1 MKFDEDLIIP
11 RRPTR
16 KVKVGNIWI
25 GGDAPIAVQTMAKT
39 KTDDTKA
46 TIEQIHAIQ
55 QAGADLVRVA
65 VPDEAS
71 ARSLEWI
78 RLNIQIPLVA
88 DIHFNAKFAMIALE
102 QGVDK
107 LRLNPG
113 NIRNEAKIRDI
124 VKSAKEKSVPI
135 RIGVN
140 AGSLDPDIKEK
151 YGMTPRALIE
161 SAKRELSYFD
171 KEDFQD
177 VIISLKASDVKM
189 TIASYRLATQELG
202 DYPLHLGVTE
212 AGITRIG
219 TVKSAIGMGV
229 LLGEG
234 IGDTLRVS
242 LTGDPVDEVK
252 VGWDILQGLELRRR
266 GPNVISCPSCGRCD
280 IDVVPLAVQV
290 NDAVSN
296 ISKPISIAV
305 MGCEVNGPGE
315 AKSADYGVAGGN
327 GISLIFK
334 KGQVVAR
341 ATTDK
346 QLDAL
351 MDVINEDLGK
361 EGSGDSADNEAAADS
376 EKTAAPVS

>member
-1 MKFDEDLIIP
+1 MKFDEELVIP
-11 RRPTR
+11 RRKTR
-16 KVKVGNIWI
+16 QVKVGNIFI

-39 KTDDTKA
+39 KTDDTDA
-46 TIEQIHAIQ
+46 TIAQIHAIQ

-65 VPDEAS
+65 VPDEA
-71 ARSLEWI
+71 AAKALGWI

-124 VKSAKEKSVPI
+124 VRAAKERSVPI

-140 AGSLDPDIKEK
+140 AGSLDPDIKAQ

-171 KEDFQD
+171 KEGFGD
-177 VIISLKASDVKM
+177 VVISLKASDVK
-189 TIASYRLATQELG
+189 TCIAAYKLAAEELD

-219 TVKSAIGMGV
+219 TVKSAVGMGMI
-229 LLGEG
+229 LGDG

-242 LTGDPVDEVK
+242 LTGDPIDEVK
-252 VGWDILQGLELRRR
+252 VGWDILQSLELRRR

-280 IDVVPLAVQV
+280 INVVPLAEQV
-290 NDAVSN
+290 NEAIGG
-296 ISKPISIAV
+296 ISQPVSIAV

-315 AKSADYGVAGGN
+315 AKSADYGIAGGN

-334 KGQVVAR
+334 KGEVVAR
-341 ATTDK
+341 ATPEN
-346 QLDAL
+346 QLQTL
-351 MDVINEDLGK
+351 MNVITEDLAHNGPIV
-361 EGSGDSADNEAAADS
+361 
-376 EKTAAPVS
+376 EK

>member
-1 MKFDEDLIIP
+1 MKFDEELLIP
-11 RRPTR
+11 RRKTR
-16 KVKVGNIWI
+16 QVKVGNIFI
-25 GGDAPIAVQTMAKT
+25 GGDAPVAVQTMAKT
-39 KTDDTKA
+39 KTSDPDA
-46 TIEQIHAIQ
+46 TIAQIHAIQ

-71 ARSLEWI
+71 AKALGWI

-113 NIRNEAKIRDI
+113 NIRNEGKIRDI
-124 VKSAKEKSVPI
+124 VRAAKERSVPI

-140 AGSLDPDIKEK
+140 AGSLDPDIKER

-171 KEDFQD
+171 KEGFGD
-177 VIISLKASDVKM
+177 VVISLKASDVK
-189 TIASYRLATQELG
+189 TCIAAYQLAAEELG
-202 DYPLHLGVTE
+202 DYPMHLGVTE

-219 TVKSAIGMGV
+219 TVKSSVGMGV
-229 LLGEG
+229 ILASG

-252 VGWDILQGLELRRR
+252 VGWDILSALELRRR

-290 NDAVSN
+290 NAAVES
-296 ISKPISIAV
+296 ISAPVSIAV

-327 GISLIFK
+327 GISLIFR

-341 ATTDK
+341 ATPEN
-346 QLDAL
+346 QLQAL
-351 MDVINEDLGK
+351 MDVINEDLAK
-361 EGSGDSADNEAAADS
+361 E
-376 EKTAAPVS
+376 PVAIEE

>member
-1 MKFDEDLIIP
+1 MKFDTELDII

-16 KVKVGNIWI
+16 PIKVGNIVI

-65 VPDEAS
+65 VPDESS
-71 ARSLEWI
+71 ARSLREI

-113 NIRNEAKIRDI
+113 NIRNETKIRDI
-124 VKSAKEKSVPI
+124 VKAAKERGVPI

-151 YGMTPRALIE
+151 YGLTPRALIE
-161 SAKRELSYFD
+161 SAKRELSYFE
-171 KEDFQD
+171 KEDFHE
-177 VIISLKASDVKM
+177 VIISLKASDVR
-189 TIASYRLATQELG
+189 TTVASYKLGAQELG
-202 DYPLHLGVTE
+202 DYPFHLGVTE
-212 AGITRIG
+212 AGITRAG
-219 TVKSAIGMGV
+219 TVKSSMGMGM
-229 LLGEG
+229 LLAAG

-242 LTGDPVDEVK
+242 LTGDPVEEVK

-280 IDVVPLAVQV
+280 IDVVPLAEQV
-290 NDAVSN
+290 NLAAES
-296 ISKPISIAV
+296 ISQPISIAV

-315 AKSADYGVAGGN
+315 AKSADYGVAGGD

-334 KGQVVAR
+334 KGEIVAR
-341 ATTDK
+341 ATPDQ
-346 QLDAL
+346 QLQVL
-351 MDVINEDLGK
+351 MDVIHEDLK
-361 EGSGDSADNEAAADS
+361 QATPVAD
-376 EKTAAPVS
+376 K

>member
-1 MKFDEDLIIP
+1 MKFDEELKIE

-16 KVKVGNIWI
+16 KIKVGNIWI
-25 GGDAPIAVQTMAKT
+25 GGDAPIAIQTMAKT
-39 KTDDTKA
+39 KTDDRDA
-46 TIEQIHAIQ
+46 TIAQIHAIQ

-71 ARSLEWI
+71 ARSLGWI

-102 QGVDK
+102 EGVDK

-113 NIRNEAKIRDI
+113 NIRNEGKIRDI
-124 VKSAKEKSVPI
+124 VRAAKERSVPI

-140 AGSLDPDIKEK
+140 AGSLDPDIRER
-151 YGMTPRALIE
+151 YGMTPRAIVE

-171 KEDFQD
+171 KEGFGD
-177 VIISLKASDVKM
+177 VIISLKASDVKT
-189 TIASYRLATQELG
+189 TIAAYKLATEELG
-202 DYPLHLGVTE
+202 DYPFHLGVTE

-229 LLGEG
+229 LLSEG

-242 LTGDPVDEVK
+242 LTGDPIDEVK
-252 VGWDILQGLELRRR
+252 VGWDILQALELRRR

-280 IDVVPLAVQV
+280 IDVVPLAEQV
-290 NDAVSN
+290 NAAVEG
-296 ISKPISIAV
+296 ISQPVSIAV

-334 KGQVVAR
+334 KGEVVAR

-346 QLDAL
+346 QLEAL
-351 MDVINEDLGK
+351 MDVIHADLK
-361 EGSGDSADNEAAADS
+361 EQKEAVES
-376 EKTAAPVS
+376 

>member
-1 MKFDEDLIIP
+1 MKFDADLSIP

-16 KVKVGNIWI
+16 KVKVGNIFM

-39 KTDDTKA
+39 KTDDVKA
-46 TIEQIHAIQ
+46 TIEQIHQIQ

-65 VPDEAS
+65 VPDESA
-71 ARSLEWI
+71 ARSLGEI

-88 DIHFNAKFAMIALE
+88 DIHFNAKYAMIALE

-124 VKSAKEKSVPI
+124 VRAAKERSVPI

-151 YGMTPRALIE
+151 FGNTPQALIE
-161 SAKRELSYFD
+161 SAKRELSYFE

-177 VIISLKASDVKM
+177 VIISLKASDVRM
-189 TIASYRLATQELG
+189 TVAAYKLAAQELA

-219 TVKSAIGMGV
+219 TVKSAMGIGA
-229 LLGEG
+229 LLMEG

-252 VGWDILQGLELRRR
+252 IGWDMLQGLELRRR

-280 IDVVPLAVQV
+280 IDVVPLAIKV
-290 NDAVSN
+290 NEAVAN
-296 ISKPISIAV
+296 ITAPVSIAV

-315 AKSADYGVAGGN
+315 AKSADYGIAGGD
-327 GISLIFK
+327 GFSLIFK
-334 KGQVVAR
+334 KGEKVAR
-341 ATTDK
+341 VTPD
-346 QLDAL
+346 QQMEAL
-351 MDVINEDLGK
+351 MEVINSDLAK
-361 EGSGDSADNEAAADS
+361 
-376 EKTAAPVS
+376 VSVGTEE

>member
-1 MKFDEDLIIP
+1 MKFDDNLIIE
-11 RRPTR
+11 RRKTR
-16 KVKVGNIWI
+16 KVKVGNIFI
-25 GGDAPIAVQTMAKT
+25 GGDAPIAIQTMAKT
-39 KTDDTKA
+39 KTDDTRA
-46 TIEQIHAIQ
+46 TIEEIHKIQ

-65 VPDEAS
+65 VPDEKS

-124 VKSAKEKSVPI
+124 VKAAKERSVPI

-151 YGMTPRALIE
+151 FGNTPRALIE
-161 SAKRELSYFD
+161 SAKRELSYFE
-171 KEDFQD
+171 KEDFHE
-177 VIISLKASDVKM
+177 VIISLKASDVRM
-189 TIASYRLATQELG
+189 CIAAYRLAAEELG

-212 AGITRIG
+212 AGINRIG
-219 TVKSAIGMGV
+219 TVKSAVGMGT

-242 LTGDPVDEVK
+242 LTGEADEEVK
-252 VGWDILQGLELRRR
+252 VGWDILQALELRRR
-266 GPNVISCPSCGRCD
+266 GANVISCPSCGRCD
-280 IDVVPLAVQV
+280 INVVPLAIQV
-290 NDAVSN
+290 NEAVGN
-296 ISKPISIAV
+296 IGVPISVAV

-315 AKSADYGVAGGN
+315 AKSADYGIAGGN
-327 GISLIFK
+327 GISLIFE
-334 KGQVVAR
+334 KGEVVAR
-341 ATTDK
+341 AKPED
-346 QLDAL
+346 QLEVL
-351 MDVINEDLGK
+351 MDVITKGIAKDK
-361 EGSGDSADNEAAADS
+361 AAAES
-376 EKTAAPVS
+376 

>member
-1 MKFDEDLIIP
+1 MKFDDELLIA
-11 RRPTR
+11 RRKTR
-16 KVKVGNIWI
+16 QVKVGNIFI
-25 GGDAPIAVQTMAKT
+25 GGDAPVAIQTMAKT
-39 KTDDTKA
+39 KTSDADA
-46 TIEQIHAIQ
+46 TIAQIHAIQ

-71 ARSLEWI
+71 AKALGWI

-113 NIRNEAKIRDI
+113 NIRNEGKIRDI
-124 VKSAKEKSVPI
+124 VRAAKERSVPI

-140 AGSLDPDIKEK
+140 AGSLDPDIKER

-171 KEDFQD
+171 KEGFGD
-177 VIISLKASDVKM
+177 VVISLKASDVK
-189 TIASYRLATQELG
+189 TCIAAYQLAAEELG
-202 DYPLHLGVTE
+202 DYPMHLGVTE

-219 TVKSAIGMGV
+219 TVKSSVGMGV
-229 LLGEG
+229 ILASG

-252 VGWDILQGLELRRR
+252 VGWDILSALELRRR

-280 IDVVPLAVQV
+280 IDVVPLAVAV
-290 NDAVSN
+290 NQAVES
-296 ISKPISIAV
+296 ISAPVSIAV

-327 GISLIFK
+327 GISLIFR

-341 ATTDK
+341 ATPEN
-346 QLDAL
+346 QLQAL
-351 MDVINEDLGK
+351 MDVIHEDLAK
-361 EGSGDSADNEAAADS
+361 Q
-376 EKTAAPVS
+376 PVKGEE

>member
-1 MKFDEDLIIP
+1 MKFDVSLDIP
-11 RRPTR
+11 RRKTR
-16 KVKVGNIWI
+16 KVKVGNIFI
-25 GGDAPIAVQTMAKT
+25 GGDAPVAIQTMAKT
-39 KTDDTKA
+39 KTDNIQA
-46 TIEQIHAIQ
+46 TIDQIHAIQ

-71 ARSLEWI
+71 ARSLHDI
-78 RLNIQIPLVA
+78 KANIQIPLVA

-102 QGVDK
+102 QGVHK

-124 VKSAKEKSVPI
+124 VRAAKERSVPI

-151 YGMTPRALIE
+151 YGNTPRALVE

-171 KEDFQD
+171 KEGFGD
-177 VIISLKASDVKM
+177 VIISIKASDVRM
-189 TIASYRLATQELG
+189 TVAAYTLAAEELG

-219 TVKSAIGMGV
+219 TVKSAMGIGA
-229 LLGEG
+229 LLMAG

-252 VGWDILQGLELRRR
+252 IGWDMLQGLELRRR

-280 IDVVPLAVQV
+280 IDVVPLAVAV

-296 ISKPISIAV
+296 ISQPVSIAV

-327 GISLIFK
+327 GVSLIFK

-341 ATTDK
+341 ASTEN
-346 QLDAL
+346 QLSAL
-351 MDVINEDLGK
+351 MDVINEDLAGK
-361 EGSGDSADNEAAADS
+361 EPVAAEA
-376 EKTAAPVS
+376 E

>member
-1 MKFDEDLIIP
+1 MKFDEELHIE

-16 KVKVGNIWI
+16 KVKVGNIFI

-39 KTDDTKA
+39 KTDDVKA
-46 TIEQIHAIQ
+46 TIEQIHQVQ

-65 VPDEAS
+65 VPDEAA

-124 VKSAKEKSVPI
+124 VKAAKERGVPI

-140 AGSLDPDIKEK
+140 AGSLDPDIKQK
-151 YGMTPRALIE
+151 YGMTPRALVE

-177 VIISLKASDVKM
+177 VIISIKASDVKM
-189 TIASYRLATQELG
+189 CVAAYRLAAQELG

-212 AGITRIG
+212 AGLTRIG
-219 TVKSAIGMGV
+219 TVKSSIGLGI
-229 LLGEG
+229 LLSEG

-242 LTGDPVDEVK
+242 LTGDPVEEVK

-266 GPNVISCPSCGRCD
+266 GVNVISCPSCGRCD
-280 IDVVPLAVQV
+280 IDVVPLAGRVAE
-290 NDAVSN
+290 AVGS
-296 ISKPISIAV
+296 ISQPISVAV

-315 AKSADYGVAGGN
+315 AKSADYGIAGGN
-327 GISLIFK
+327 GISLIFA
-334 KGQVVAR
+334 KGEIVAR
-341 ATTDK
+341 AK
-346 QLDAL
+346 PEEQLDVL
-351 MDVINEDLGK
+351 MDVINKGLAEEPVK
-361 EGSGDSADNEAAADS
+361 AEG
-376 EKTAAPVS
+376 

>member
-1 MKFDEDLIIP
+1 MKFETVPPIE
-11 RRPTR
+11 RRKTR
-16 KVKVGNIWI
+16 QVKVGNIFI
-25 GGDAPIAVQTMAKT
+25 GGDAPIAVQTMTKT
-39 KTDDTKA
+39 KTDDVKA
-46 TIEQIHAIQ
+46 TIEQIHEAQ

-65 VPDEAS
+65 VPDEKA
-71 ARSLEWI
+71 ARSLNWI

-88 DIHFNAKFAMIALE
+88 DIHFNAKFALIALE

-124 VKSAKEKSVPI
+124 VKAAKERSVPI

-151 YGMTPRALIE
+151 FGLTPRALIE

-171 KEDFQD
+171 KEDFHD
-177 VIISLKASDVKM
+177 VIISLKASDVR
-189 TIASYRLATQELG
+189 TTVAAYRLGAQELG

-212 AGITRIG
+212 AGLVRTG
-219 TVKSAIGMGV
+219 TVKSAMGLGS
-229 LLGEG
+229 LLADG

-242 LTGDPVDEVK
+242 LTGEPVEEVK

-266 GPNVISCPSCGRCD
+266 GVNVISCPSCGRCD
-280 IDVVPLAVQV
+280 IDVVPLAGQV
-290 NDAVSN
+290 AEAVGKITN
-296 ISKPISIAV
+296 PISVAV

-315 AKSADYGVAGGN
+315 AKSADYGIAGGN

-334 KGQVVAR
+334 KGQIVA
-341 ATTDK
+341 
-346 QLDAL
+346 
-351 MDVINEDLGK
+351 
-361 EGSGDSADNEAAADS
+361 
-376 EKTAAPVS
+376 

>member
-1 MKFDEDLIIP
+1 MKFDEELHIE

-16 KVKVGNIWI
+16 KVKVGNIFI
-25 GGDAPIAVQTMAKT
+25 GGDAPVAVQTMAKT
-39 KTDDTKA
+39 KTDDTRA

-65 VPDEAS
+65 VPDEKA

-113 NIRNEAKIRDI
+113 NIRNEMKIRDI
-124 VKSAKEKSVPI
+124 VRSAKERSVPI

-140 AGSLDPDIKEK
+140 AGSLAPDIKEK

-171 KEDFQD
+171 KEDFGD
-177 VIISLKASDVKM
+177 VIVSLKASDVKM
-189 TIASYRLATQELG
+189 CVAAYRLAAEELG

-219 TVKSAIGMGV
+219 TVKSSVGMGM
-229 LLGEG
+229 LLADGL
-234 IGDTLRVS
+234 GDTLRVS
-242 LTGDPVDEVK
+242 LTGDPA
-252 VGWDILQGLELRRR
+252 GAAQAGR
-266 GPNVISCPSCGRCD
+266 G
-280 IDVVPLAVQV
+280 
-290 NDAVSN
+290 
-296 ISKPISIAV
+296 
-305 MGCEVNGPGE
+305 
-315 AKSADYGVAGGN
+315 
-327 GISLIFK
+327 
-334 KGQVVAR
+334 
-341 ATTDK
+341 
-346 QLDAL
+346 AL
-351 MDVINEDLGK
+351 H
-361 EGSGDSADNEAAADS
+361 
-376 EKTAAPVS
+376 

>member
-1 MKFDEDLIIP
+1 MHFEDSLEIL

-16 KVKVGNIWI
+16 KVKVGQIYM
-25 GGDAPIAVQTMAKT
+25 GGDAPIAIQTMAKT
-39 KTDDTKA
+39 KTDDVKA
-46 TIEQIHAIQ
+46 TVEQILQIQ

-71 ARSLEWI
+71 ARALKKI

-88 DIHFNAKFAMIALE
+88 DIHFNAKYAMIALE
-102 QGVDK
+102 GGIDK

-124 VKSAKEKSVPI
+124 VRAAKERSVPI

-151 YGMTPRALIE
+151 WGMTPRAIVE

-177 VIISLKASDVKM
+177 VVISLKASDVR
-189 TIASYRLATQELG
+189 TTVAAYRLASQELDG
-202 DYPLHLGVTE
+202 YPLHLGVTE

-219 TVKSAIGMGV
+219 TVKSSM
-229 LLGEG
+229 G
-234 IGDTLRVS
+234 IGTLLMDGLGATLRVS
-242 LTGDPVDEVK
+242 LTGDPIDEVK
-252 VGWDILQGLELRRR
+252 IGWDMLAGLELRRR

-280 IDVVPLAVQV
+280 IDVVPLAMEV
-290 NDAVSN
+290 NEAVSGLRA
-296 ISKPISIAV
+296 PVSIAV

-315 AKSADYGVAGGN
+315 AAAADYGVAGGD
-327 GISLIFK
+327 GFSLIFK
-334 KGQVVAR
+334 KGQKVAR
-341 ATTDK
+341 VSTEH
-346 QLDAL
+346 QLEAL
-351 MDVINEDLGK
+351 MEVINSDLG
-361 EGSGDSADNEAAADS
+361 EAATQEVA
-376 EKTAAPVS
+376 

>member
-1 MKFDEDLIIP
+1 MKFDEELIIP
-11 RRPTR
+11 RRKTR
-16 KVKVGNIWI
+16 QVMVGNVPI

-39 KTDDTKA
+39 KTSDPDA
-46 TIEQIHAIQ
+46 TIAQIHAIQ

-65 VPDEAS
+65 VPDEAC
-71 ARSLEWI
+71 ARALGWI

-113 NIRNEAKIRDI
+113 NIRNEGKIRDI
-124 VKSAKEKSVPI
+124 VRAAKERSVPI

-140 AGSLDPDIKEK
+140 AGSLDPDIKER

-171 KEDFQD
+171 KEGFGD
-177 VIISLKASDVKM
+177 VVISLKASDVK
-189 TIASYRLATQELG
+189 TCIAAYKLAAEELG
-202 DYPLHLGVTE
+202 DYPMHLGVTE

-219 TVKSAIGMGV
+219 TVKSSVGMGV
-229 LLGEG
+229 ILAEG

-252 VGWDILQGLELRRR
+252 VGWDILQSLELRRR

-280 IDVVPLAVQV
+280 IDVVPLAIQV
-290 NDAVSN
+290 NEA
-296 ISKPISIAV
+296 IEGIKAPISIAV

-341 ATTDK
+341 ATTDN
-346 QLDAL
+346 QLKAL
-351 MDVINEDLGK
+351 MDVIHEDLAK
-361 EGSGDSADNEAAADS
+361 EPVKS
-376 EKTAAPVS
+376 EE

>member
-1 MKFDEDLIIP
+1 MKFDEDLIIA
-11 RRPTR
+11 RRKTR
-16 KVKVGNIWI
+16 QFKIGQVLI
-25 GGDAPIAVQTMAKT
+25 GGDAPVSVQTMAKT
-39 KTDDTKA
+39 KTDDVKA
-46 TIEQIHAIQ
+46 TIEQIHAVQ

-65 VPDEAS
+65 VPDESS
-71 ARSLEWI
+71 ARSLGEI

-88 DIHFNAKFAMIALE
+88 DIHFNAKFALIALE

-124 VKSAKEKSVPI
+124 VRAAKERGVPI

-151 YGMTPRALIE
+151 WGMTPRALVE

-171 KEDFQD
+171 KEGFGD
-177 VIISLKASDVKM
+177 VVISLKASDVKT
-189 TIASYRLATQELG
+189 TIASYRLAAQELG
-202 DYPLHLGVTE
+202 DYPFHLGVTE

-219 TVKSAIGMGV
+219 TVKSSVGLGV
-229 LLGEG
+229 LLSEG

-242 LTGDPVDEVK
+242 LTGDPVDEVR
-252 VGWDILQGLELRRR
+252 VGWDVLQSLELRRR

-280 IDVVPLAVQV
+280 IDVVPLAIQV
-290 NDAVSN
+290 NEAVGS
-296 ISKPISIAV
+296 ITHPVSIAV

-315 AKSADYGVAGGN
+315 AKSADYGIAGGD

-334 KGQVVAR
+334 KGVQVAR
-341 ATTDK
+341 VTPENQLAT
-346 QLDAL
+346 L
-351 MDVINEDLGK
+351 MDVINEDLAK
-361 EGSGDSADNEAAADS
+361 SPQPTES
-376 EKTAAPVS
+376 

>member
-1 MKFDEDLIIP
+1 MKFDEDLQIV

-16 KVKVGNIWI
+16 KVKVGNIFI
-25 GGDAPIAVQTMAKT
+25 GGDAPIAVQTMTKT

-46 TIEQIHAIQ
+46 TIEQIHLVQ

-65 VPDEAS
+65 VPDEA
-71 ARSLEWI
+71 AAKSLGWI

-124 VKSAKEKSVPI
+124 VKAAKERSVPI

-151 YGMTPRALIE
+151 YGLTPRALIE

-171 KEDFQD
+171 KEDFGD
-177 VIISLKASDVKM
+177 VIISLKASDVRM
-189 TIASYRLATQELG
+189 TIAAYRLAAEELG

-212 AGITRIG
+212 AGLTRVG
-219 TVKSAIGMGV
+219 TVKSAMGMGTI
-229 LLGEG
+229 LSEG

-242 LTGDPVDEVK
+242 LTGDPVEEVK

-266 GPNVISCPSCGRCD
+266 GVNVISCPSCGRCD
-280 IDVVPLAVQV
+280 IDVVPLAGQV
-290 NDAVSN
+290 ADAVGK
-296 ISKPISIAV
+296 ITIPISVAV

-315 AKSADYGVAGGN
+315 AKSADYGIAGGN

-334 KGQVVAR
+334 KGEIVAR
-341 ATTDK
+341 AK
-346 QLDAL
+346 PHEQLDTL
-351 MDVINEDLGK
+351 MNVINEDLAK
-361 EGSGDSADNEAAADS
+361 ETV
-376 EKTAAPVS
+376 KTEE

>member
-1 MKFDEDLIIP
+1 MKFDQDLKII
-11 RRPTR
+11 RRKTR
-16 KVKVGNIWI
+16 QVKVGNIFI

-39 KTDDTKA
+39 KTDDVDA
-46 TIEQIHAIQ
+46 TIAQIHAIQ

-65 VPDEAS
+65 VPDEKA
-71 ARSLEWI
+71 ARALGWI

-113 NIRNEAKIRDI
+113 NIRNEMKIRDI
-124 VKSAKEKSVPI
+124 VRAAKERSVPI

-140 AGSLDPDIKEK
+140 AGSLDPDIRER
-151 YGMTPRALIE
+151 YGLTPRALIE

-171 KEDFQD
+171 KEDFGD
-177 VIISLKASDVKM
+177 VVISLKASDVKM
-189 TIASYRLATQELG
+189 CVAAYRLAAEELG

-219 TVKSAIGMGV
+219 TVKSAMGLGMI
-229 LLGEG
+229 LSEG

-242 LTGDPVDEVK
+242 LTGDPIDEVK
-252 VGWDILQGLELRRR
+252 VGWDVLAGLELRRR
-266 GPNVISCPSCGRCD
+266 GPNVVSCPSCGRCD
-280 IDVVPLAVQV
+280 IDVVPLAEQV
-290 NDAVSN
+290 NEAIAN
-296 ISKPISIAV
+296 ISAPISIAV

-315 AKSADYGVAGGN
+315 AKAADYGVAGGN

-334 KGQVVAR
+334 KGEVVAR

-346 QLDAL
+346 QLETL
-351 MDVINEDLGK
+351 MNVIHEDLAKG
-361 EGSGDSADNEAAADS
+361 NV
-376 EKTAAPVS
+376 PVVEE

>member
-1 MKFDEDLIIP
+1 MKFDEDLIIA
-11 RRPTR
+11 RRKTR
-16 KVKVGNIWI
+16 QVKVGNVLI
-25 GGDAPIAVQTMAKT
+25 GGDAPVAVQTMAKS
-39 KTDDTKA
+39 KTDDVAA
-46 TIEQIHAIQ
+46 TINQIHAIQ

-65 VPDEAS
+65 VPDESS
-71 ARSLEWI
+71 ARSLGEI

-88 DIHFNAKFAMIALE
+88 DIHFNAKFALIALE

-124 VKSAKEKSVPI
+124 VRAAKERSVPI

-151 YGMTPRALIE
+151 YGMTPRAIVE

-171 KEDFQD
+171 KEGFGD
-177 VIISLKASDVKM
+177 VVISLKASDVKT
-189 TIASYRLATQELG
+189 TIAAYRLAAEELG
-202 DYPLHLGVTE
+202 DYPFHLGVTE

-219 TVKSAIGMGV
+219 TVKSAVGMGV
-229 LLGEG
+229 LLSEG
-234 IGDTLRVS
+234 IGDTMRVS

-252 VGWDILQGLELRRR
+252 VGWDILQSLELRRR

-280 IDVVPLAVQV
+280 IDVVPLAIQV
-290 NDAVSN
+290 NEAVGS
-296 ISKPISIAV
+296 IKHPVSIAV

-315 AKSADYGVAGGN
+315 AKSADYGIAGGD

-334 KGQVVAR
+334 KGVQVAR
-341 ATTDK
+341 VTPEN
-346 QLDAL
+346 QLKAL
-351 MDVINEDLGK
+351 MDVINEDL
-361 EGSGDSADNEAAADS
+361 
-376 EKTAAPVS
+376 EKAPAPVEG

>member
-1 MKFDEDLIIP
+1 MKFDEELLIP
-11 RRPTR
+11 RRKTR
-16 KVKVGNIWI
+16 QVKIGNVLM
-25 GGDAPIAVQTMAKT
+25 GGDAPVVVQTMAKT
-39 KTDDTKA
+39 KTSDPDA
-46 TIEQIHAIQ
+46 TIAQIHAIQ
-55 QAGADLVRVA
+55 QAGADMVRVA
-65 VPDEAS
+65 VPDEAC
-71 ARSLEWI
+71 AKALGWI
-78 RLNIQIPLVA
+78 RLNIQIPLIA

-113 NIRNEAKIRDI
+113 NIRNEGKIRDI
-124 VKSAKEKSVPI
+124 VRAAKERGVPI

-140 AGSLDPDIKEK
+140 AGSLDPDIKER

-171 KEDFQD
+171 KEGFGD
-177 VIISLKASDVKM
+177 VVISLKASDVK
-189 TIASYRLATQELG
+189 TCIAAYQLAAEELD

-219 TVKSAIGMGV
+219 TVKSAVGMGV
-229 LLGEG
+229 LLGQG

-252 VGWDILQGLELRRR
+252 VGWDILQSLELRRR

-280 IDVVPLAVQV
+280 IDVVPLAIQV
-290 NDAVSN
+290 NAAAEG
-296 ISKPISIAV
+296 ISAPISIAV

-327 GISLIFK
+327 GISLIFR

-341 ATTDK
+341 ATPEN
-346 QLDAL
+346 QLKAL
-351 MDVINEDLGK
+351 MDVIHEDLAK
-361 EGSGDSADNEAAADS
+361 E
-376 EKTAAPVS
+376 PVAVEE

>member
-1 MKFDEDLIIP
+1 MKFDEELHIE

-16 KVKVGNIWI
+16 KVKVGNIFI
-25 GGDAPIAVQTMAKT
+25 GGDAPVAVQTMAKT
-39 KTDDTKA
+39 KTDDTRA

-65 VPDEAS
+65 VPDEKA

-124 VKSAKEKSVPI
+124 VRAAKERSVPI

-140 AGSLDPDIKEK
+140 AGSLDPDIKERF
-151 YGMTPRALIE
+151 GLTPRAIVE

-171 KEDFQD
+171 KEGFGD
-177 VIISLKASDVKM
+177 VIISLKASDVR
-189 TIASYRLATQELG
+189 TTVAAYRLAAEELG
-202 DYPLHLGVTE
+202 DYPFHLGVTE

-219 TVKSAIGMGV
+219 TVKSAMGMGSM
-229 LLGEG
+229 LMDGL
-234 IGDTLRVS
+234 GDTLRVS
-242 LTGDPVDEVK
+242 LTGKSVDEIQI
-252 VGWDILQGLELRRR
+252 GWDMLSGLEIRRR

-280 IDVVPLAVQV
+280 IDVVPLAEQV
-290 NDAVSN
+290 NLA
-296 ISKPISIAV
+296 IS
-305 MGCEVNGPGE
+305 
-315 AKSADYGVAGGN
+315 
-327 GISLIFK
+327 GI
-334 KGQVVAR
+334 
-341 ATTDK
+341 
-346 QLDAL
+346 
-351 MDVINEDLGK
+351 
-361 EGSGDSADNEAAADS
+361 
-376 EKTAAPVS
+376 

>member
-1 MKFDEDLIIP
+1 MKFDEELNIE

-16 KVKVGNIWI
+16 KVKVGQIFI
-25 GGDAPIAVQTMAKT
+25 GGDAPIAVQTMTKT
-39 KTDDTKA
+39 KTDNVKA
-46 TIEQIHAIQ
+46 TIEQIHAVQ
-55 QAGADLVRVA
+55 QAGADIVRVA
-65 VPDEAS
+65 VPDEAA
-71 ARSLEWI
+71 ARSLREI

-113 NIRNEAKIRDI
+113 NIRNENKIRDI
-124 VKSAKEKSVPI
+124 VKAAKERSVPI

-151 YGMTPRALIE
+151 WGLTPRALVE

-171 KEDFQD
+171 KEDFRE

-189 TIASYRLATQELG
+189 CVAAYRLAAEELG

-219 TVKSAIGMGV
+219 TVKSAMGLGMI
-229 LLGEG
+229 LSEG

-242 LTGDPVDEVK
+242 LTGDPIDEVK
-252 VGWDILQGLELRRR
+252 VGWDVLAGLELRRR
-266 GPNVISCPSCGRCD
+266 GPNVVSCPSCGRCD
-280 IDVVPLAVQV
+280 IDVVPLAEQV
-290 NDAVSN
+290 NEAISN
-296 ISKPISIAV
+296 ISAPVSIAV

-315 AKSADYGVAGGN
+315 AKSADYGIAGGD
-327 GISLIFK
+327 GFSLIFK
-334 KGQVVAR
+334 KGEKVAR
-341 ATTDK
+341 VSPDV
-346 QLDAL
+346 QLQAL
-351 MDVINEDLGK
+351 MDVINEDLAEGK
-361 EGSGDSADNEAAADS
+361 VALS
-376 EKTAAPVS
+376 ED

>member
-1 MKFDEDLIIP
+1 MKFDEDLHIP
-11 RRPTR
+11 RRSTR
-16 KVKVGNIWI
+16 KVKVGNIFI
-25 GGDAPIAVQTMAKT
+25 GGDAPVAVQTMAKT
-39 KTDDTKA
+39 KTDDVKA

-65 VPDEAS
+65 VPDEKA
-71 ARSLEWI
+71 ARSLGEI

-124 VKSAKEKSVPI
+124 VKAAKERSVPI

-151 YGMTPRALIE
+151 YGMTPRALVE
-161 SAKRELSYFD
+161 SAKRELSYFE
-171 KEDFQD
+171 KENFED
-177 VIISLKASDVKM
+177 VIFSLKASDVKM
-189 TIASYRLATQELG
+189 TIASYRLAAEELG
-202 DYPLHLGVTE
+202 DYPFHLGVTE

-219 TVKSAIGMGV
+219 TVKSSIGMGI
-229 LLGEG
+229 LLAEG

-280 IDVVPLAVQV
+280 IDVVPLAEQV
-290 NDAVSN
+290 NEAVSN
-296 ISKPISIAV
+296 ISQPISVAV

-334 KGQVVAR
+334 KGEVVAR

-351 MDVINEDLGK
+351 MEVIREDLAK
-361 EGSGDSADNEAAADS
+361 QGSTS
-376 EKTAAPVS
+376 E

>member
-1 MKFDEDLIIP
+1 MNPEADLQIL
-11 RRPTR
+11 RRKTR
-16 KVKVGNIWI
+16 QVKVGNIFI
-25 GGDAPIAVQTMAKT
+25 GGDAPIAIQTMAKT
-39 KTDDTKA
+39 KTDDVDA
-46 TIEQIHAIQ
+46 TIAQIHTIQ

-71 ARSLEWI
+71 AKALGWI

-113 NIRNEAKIRDI
+113 NIRNEGKIRDI
-124 VKSAKEKSVPI
+124 VRAAKERSVPI

-140 AGSLDPDIKEK
+140 AGSLDPDIKER
-151 YGMTPRALIE
+151 YGLTPRALIE
-161 SAKRELSYFD
+161 SAKRELAYFD
-171 KEDFQD
+171 KEDFGD
-177 VIISLKASDVKM
+177 VVISLKASDVRM
-189 TIASYRLATQELG
+189 TVASYRLAALELG

-219 TVKSAIGMGV
+219 TVKSSMGIGALMMD
-229 LLGEG
+229 G

-242 LTGDPVDEVK
+242 LTGEPTDEVQS
-252 VGWDILQGLELRRR
+252 GWDMLSGLEIRRR

-280 IDVVPLAVQV
+280 INVVPLAEQV
-290 NDAVSN
+290 NAAVGT
-296 ISKPISIAV
+296 ISQPISIAV

-315 AKSADYGVAGGN
+315 AKSADYGIAGGN

-334 KGQVVAR
+334 KGEIVAR
-341 ATTDK
+341 ATPEN
-346 QLDAL
+346 QLSTL
-351 MDVINEDLGK
+351 MNVIHEDLAKVSVG
-361 EGSGDSADNEAAADS
+361 EG
-376 EKTAAPVS
+376 